1 MFKISVEIDIKKDA
15 RNWWNACNRISY
27 GVNWKSRINKRLQN
41 KIVGKTR
48 KQAFK
53 FLIPYLKKLYKRIN
67 IEKEKE
73 FAQNFFDQ
81 NKGKLFKRMQE
92 VTGRRIYRHNFTFFL
107 TTFPRAPYNEKA
119 GYVWLPV
126 GWKARHINVFLHEL
140 LHFQTLFYYEK
151 QILERLGREEKEHL
165 KEALTVI
172 LNVEFK
178 DLLAEKDMGY
188 RIHQYLRAELLKF
201 WRKNRNFRKLISYGV
216 KIYPKYADTIKYLQ
230 FGKYSRGCL
239 VYILNKVR
247 KIKIKKQNKE
257 YIEKVIR
264 IIRSEFNPKKHKTY
278 FTNNF
283 RKSRFISVKDIFKKR
298 QATCGSLATVVAT
311 LLRISGIPV
320 KLIDGYYKK
329 EGASKQHAWNEIYFP
344 DYKKFLPMDITRMN
358 YKITDNHIKRKECV
372 DWSELDNPKWD
383 VVEKYKRLK

>member
-15 RNWWNACNRISY
+15 SNWWHACNKIAY
-27 GVNWKSRINKRLQN
+27 GVDWKSRINKRLQN
-41 KIVGKTR
+41 KIVGKTK

-73 FAQNFFDQ
+73 FAQHSFDQ
-81 NKGKLFKRMQE
+81 NKEKLFKRMQE
-92 VTGRRIYRHNFTFFL
+92 VTGRKIYRHNLTCFL
-107 TTFPRAPYNEKA
+107 TTFPRAPYDEKA

-126 GWKARHINVFLHEL
+126 DWRARHINVFLHEL

-151 QILERLGREEKEHL
+151 QMLERLGREEKEHL

-178 DLLAEKDMGY
+178 NLLAEKDTGY

-201 WRKNRNFRKLISYGV
+201 WRKNRNFEKLISYGV
-216 KIYPKYADTIKYLQ
+216 KIYPEYADTIKYLQ
-230 FGKYSRGCL
+230 FGKYSRGCP

-247 KIKIKKQNKE
+247 KIKIKKRNKE
-257 YIEKVIR
+257 YIEKVLK
-264 IIRSEFNPKKHKTY
+264 IIRSEFNPKKHKTF

-283 RKSRFISVKDIFKKR
+283 SQSRFISIKDIFKKR

-320 KLIDGYYKK
+320 KLIDGYYDKK
-329 EGASKQHAWNEIYFP
+329 IENKRHAWNEIYIP
-344 DYKKFLPMDITRMN
+344 SLKKFVPFDITREDFRVGKSHTRKDEWIDWGDLEEN
-358 YKITDNHIKRKECV
+358 YIK
-372 DWSELDNPKWD
+372 
-383 VVEKYKRLK
+383 